1 MSTEQTV
8 KKTLA
13 AKYTKFMV
21 YGFKLAQS
29 LKDQD
34 LINDEVYNYMLKE
47 QNMYGTVD
55 AQTEFFESF
64 FEDMK
69 STTKLMKQQIKQYNK
84 PVKAKKEKVV
94 DPDAPKAKRGRKK
107 KEVVDNSTPEEK
119 LVADIVA
126 AAKSEKIEPVVETV
140 VETVVEPVVEPVVE
154 KVVEKVVSEKPK
166 RGRKSKKQVVEEK
179 TEVLEE
185 PVKIKEE
192 KMEKTPDAPVKQKRA
207 AAPKKTTKKK
217 AKEPEQAPETPVLE
231 DEIKPMCLDEELK
244 EEVIE
249 DDDEEIE
256 TTVYV
261 EDNVEYLID
270 NKNNIYHRNTFD
282 ELGKLNTETNRI
294 EFTHPHLMENIVDEN

>member
-34 LINDEVYNYMLKE
+34 LINDEVYNYMMKE

-69 STTKLMKQQIKQYNK
+69 SSAKLMKQQIRQHNK

-126 AAKSEKIEPVVETV
+126 AAKSETIEPVVEEVVQPV
-140 VETVVEPVVEPVVE
+140 VEEVVEP
-154 KVVEKVVSEKPK
+154 VVSEKPK

-179 TEVLEE
+179 PEVLEE
-185 PVKIKEE
+185 PVKVEVV
-192 KMEKTPDAPVKQKRA
+192 EKTPDAPVKQKRA

-217 AKEPEQAPETPVLE
+217 AKEPEQAPETPVVE
-231 DEIKPMCLDEELK
+231 DEIKPMVLDEELK

-256 TTVYV
+256 TTVYL

-294 EFTHPHLMENIVDEN
+294 EFTHPHLMKNIVEEN

>member
-8 KKTLA
+8 NKTLA

-34 LINDEVYNYMLKE
+34 LINDEVYNYMMKE

-69 STTKLMKQQIKQYNK
+69 TTTKLMKQQIRQHNK
-84 PVKAKKEKVV
+84 PLKAKKEKVV

-126 AAKSEKIEPVVETV
+126 AAKSETIEPVVE
-140 VETVVEPVVEPVVE
+140 EVVEPVVEEVVE
-154 KVVEKVVSEKPK
+154 PVVSEKPK

-179 TEVLEE
+179 PEVLEE
-185 PVKIKEE
+185 SVKIKEE

-217 AKEPEQAPETPVLE
+217 AKEPEQAPETPVVE
-231 DEIKPMCLDEELK
+231 DEIKPMVLDEELK

-270 NKNNIYHRNTFD
+270 NKNNVYHRKTFD

>member
-1 MSTEQTV
+1 
-8 KKTLA
+8 
-13 AKYTKFMV
+13 MV

-29 LKDQD
+29 LKDQE
-34 LINDEVYNYMLKE
+34 LINDEVYNYMMKE

-69 STTKLMKQQIKQYNK
+69 SSAKLMKQQIRQHNK

-94 DPDAPKAKRGRKK
+94 DPDAPKVKRGRKK

-126 AAKSEKIEPVVETV
+126 AAKSETIEPVVEEVVQPV
-140 VETVVEPVVEPVVE
+140 VEEVVQPVVEEVVEPVVEEVVQP
-154 KVVEKVVSEKPK
+154 VVSEKPK

-179 TEVLEE
+179 PEVLEE
-185 PVKIKEE
+185 PVKVEVV
-192 KMEKTPDAPVKQKRA
+192 EKTPDAPVKQKRA
-207 AAPKKTTKKK
+207 AAPKKNTKKK
-217 AKEPEQAPETPVLE
+217 AKEPEQAPDTPVLE
-231 DEIKPMCLDEELK
+231 DEIKPVVLDEELK

-256 TTVYV
+256 TTVYL

-270 NKNNIYHRNTFD
+270 NKNNVYHRNTFD

-294 EFTHPHLMENIVDEN
+294 EFTHPHLMENIVDDN

>member
-13 AKYTKFMV
+13 GKYTKFMV

-34 LINDEVYNYMLKE
+34 LINDEVYNYMMKE

-69 STTKLMKQQIKQYNK
+69 SSAKLMKQQIRQHNK
-84 PVKAKKEKVV
+84 PAKAKKEKVV

-126 AAKSEKIEPVVETV
+126 AAKSETIEPVVEEVVQPV
-140 VETVVEPVVEPVVE
+140 VEDVVEPVVP
-154 KVVEKVVSEKPK
+154 EKPK

-179 TEVLEE
+179 PEVLEE

-217 AKEPEQAPETPVLE
+217 AKEPEQAPETPPI
-231 DEIKPMCLDEELK
+231 EIKPVVMTEELK

-261 EDNVEYLID
+261 EDNVEYLLD

>member
-13 AKYTKFMV
+13 GKYTKFMV

-34 LINDEVYNYMLKE
+34 LINDEVYNYMMKE

-69 STTKLMKQQIKQYNK
+69 SSAKLMKQQIRQHNK
-84 PVKAKKEKVV
+84 PAKAKKEKVV

-126 AAKSEKIEPVVETV
+126 AAKSETIEPVVED
-140 VETVVEPVVEPVVE
+140 VVEPVVP
-154 KVVEKVVSEKPK
+154 EKPK

-179 TEVLEE
+179 PEVLEE

-217 AKEPEQAPETPVLE
+217 AKEPEQAPETPPI
-231 DEIKPMCLDEELK
+231 EIKPVVMTEELK
-244 EEVIE
+244 EEAIDE
-249 DDDEEIE
+249 EDDEEIE

-261 EDNVEYLID
+261 EDNVEYLLD

>member
-13 AKYTKFMV
+13 GKYTKFMV

-34 LINDEVYNYMLKE
+34 LINDEVYNYMMKE

-69 STTKLMKQQIKQYNK
+69 SSAKLMKQQIRQHNK
-84 PVKAKKEKVV
+84 PAKAKKEKVV

-126 AAKSEKIEPVVETV
+126 AAKSETIEPVVE
-140 VETVVEPVVEPVVE
+140 EVVEP
-154 KVVEKVVSEKPK
+154 VVSEKPK

-179 TEVLEE
+179 PEVFS
-185 PVKIKEE
+185 
-192 KMEKTPDAPVKQKRA
+192 
-207 AAPKKTTKKK
+207 
-217 AKEPEQAPETPVLE
+217 
-231 DEIKPMCLDEELK
+231 
-244 EEVIE
+244 
-249 DDDEEIE
+249 
-256 TTVYV
+256 
-261 EDNVEYLID
+261 
-270 NKNNIYHRNTFD
+270 KNQ
-282 ELGKLNTETNRI
+282 
-294 EFTHPHLMENIVDEN
+294 

>member
-13 AKYTKFMV
+13 GKYTKFMV

-34 LINDEVYNYMLKE
+34 LINDEVYNYMMKE

-69 STTKLMKQQIKQYNK
+69 SSAKLMKQQIRQHNK
-84 PVKAKKEKVV
+84 PAKAKKEKVV

-126 AAKSEKIEPVVETV
+126 AAKSETIEPVVED
-140 VETVVEPVVEPVVE
+140 VVEPVVP
-154 KVVEKVVSEKPK
+154 EKPK

-179 TEVLEE
+179 PEVLEE

-217 AKEPEQAPETPVLE
+217 AKEPEQAPETPPI
-231 DEIKPMCLDEELK
+231 EIKPVVMTEELK

-261 EDNVEYLID
+261 EDNVEYLLD

>member
-29 LKDQD
+29 LKDQE
-34 LINDEVYNYMLKE
+34 LINDEVYNYMMKE

-69 STTKLMKQQIKQYNK
+69 SSAKLMKQQIRQHNK

-126 AAKSEKIEPVVETV
+126 AAKSETIEPVVEEV
-140 VETVVEPVVEPVVE
+140 VQPVVE
-154 KVVEKVVSEKPK
+154 KVVQPVVSEKPK
-166 RGRKSKKQVVEEK
+166 RGRKLKKQVVEEK

-207 AAPKKTTKKK
+207 AAPKKNTKKK
-217 AKEPEQAPETPVLE
+217 AKEPEQAPDTPVLE
-231 DEIKPMCLDEELK
+231 DEIKPVVLDEELK

-256 TTVYV
+256 TTVYL

-270 NKNNIYHRNTFD
+270 KNNNVYHRNTFD

-294 EFTHPHLMENIVDEN
+294 EFTHPHLMENIVDDN

>member
-34 LINDEVYNYMLKE
+34 LIDDEVYNYMMKE

-69 STTKLMKQQIKQYNK
+69 SSAKLMKQQIRQHNK
-84 PVKAKKEKVV
+84 PLKAKKEKVV

-126 AAKSEKIEPVVETV
+126 AAKSETIEPVVEQV
-140 VETVVEPVVEPVVE
+140 AEPVVEQVVE
-154 KVVEKVVSEKPK
+154 QVVEPVVSEKPK

-179 TEVLEE
+179 PEVLEE

-217 AKEPEQAPETPVLE
+217 AKEPEQAPETPPI
-231 DEIKPMCLDEELK
+231 DIKPVVMTEELK
-244 EEVIE
+244 EEPIDE
-249 DDDEEIE
+249 EDDEEIE

-270 NKNNIYHRNTFD
+270 NKNNVYHRKTFD

>member
-1 MSTEQTV
+1 MSTEQAV

-34 LINDEVYNYMLKE
+34 LINDEVYNYMMKE

-126 AAKSEKIEPVVETV
+126 AAKSETIEPVVE
-140 VETVVEPVVEPVVE
+140 EVVE
-154 KVVEKVVSEKPK
+154 KVVEPVVSEKPK

-185 PVKIKEE
+185 PVKVEVV
-192 KMEKTPDAPVKQKRA
+192 EKTPDAPVKQKRA
-207 AAPKKTTKKK
+207 AAPKKNTKKK

-231 DEIKPMCLDEELK
+231 DEIKPMVLNEELK

-261 EDNVEYLID
+261 EDNVEYLLD
-270 NKNNIYHRNTFD
+270 NKNNIYHRKTFD

-294 EFTHPHLMENIVDEN
+294 EFTHPHLMENIVDDN

>member
-34 LINDEVYNYMLKE
+34 LINDEVYNYMMKE

-69 STTKLMKQQIKQYNK
+69 TTTKLMKQQIKQYNK

-126 AAKSEKIEPVVETV
+126 AAKSET
-140 VETVVEPVVEPVVE
+140 VEPVVEEVVQPVVE
-154 KVVEKVVSEKPK
+154 EVVSEKPK

-179 TEVLEE
+179 PEVLEE

-192 KMEKTPDAPVKQKRA
+192 KMEKTPDAPIKQKRA
-207 AAPKKTTKKK
+207 AAPKKNTKKK

-231 DEIKPMCLDEELK
+231 NEIKPMVLDEELK

>member
-34 LINDEVYNYMLKE
+34 LINDEVYNYMMKE

-69 STTKLMKQQIKQYNK
+69 SSAKLMKQQIRQHNK

-126 AAKSEKIEPVVETV
+126 AAKSETIEPVVEEVVQPV
-140 VETVVEPVVEPVVE
+140 VEEVVEP
-154 KVVEKVVSEKPK
+154 VVSEKPK

-179 TEVLEE
+179 PEVLEE
-185 PVKIKEE
+185 PVKVEVV
-192 KMEKTPDAPVKQKRA
+192 EKTPDAPVKQKRA

-217 AKEPEQAPETPVLE
+217 AKEPEQAPETPVVE
-231 DEIKPMCLDEELK
+231 DEIKPMVLDEELK

-294 EFTHPHLMENIVDEN
+294 EFTHPHLMKNIVEEN

>member
-34 LINDEVYNYMLKE
+34 LINDEVYNYMMKE

-69 STTKLMKQQIKQYNK
+69 TTTKLMKQQIKQYNK

-126 AAKSEKIEPVVETV
+126 AAKSETVEPVIEK
-140 VETVVEPVVEPVVE
+140 VVEPVVEP
-154 KVVEKVVSEKPK
+154 VVSEKPK
-166 RGRKSKKQVVEEK
+166 RGRKSKKEVVEEK

-192 KMEKTPDAPVKQKRA
+192 KMEKTPDAPIKQKRA
-207 AAPKKTTKKK
+207 AAPKKNTKKK

-231 DEIKPMCLDEELK
+231 NEIKPMVLDEELK